1 MFDMGVGSELIL
13 QVVDWTSMDAYDS
26 DTSREDYMVKLF
38 GVTENGRSASVNVT
52 KYTPSFYATFTNPKL
67 HDVPA
72 SILTTL
78 QNLIVAKLPK
88 RLKPDVPCF
97 SEEHILSALE
107 REQLRE
113 AKENVVRLSLCERKD
128 MVGFSAD
135 DKRTYVRFIFRNSE
149 VARYVRYNIFMK
161 RSNVNQ
167 ESKLVQ
173 STIMLTGMSTKVITY
188 ESNIDPLL
196 RFMHYRKIQPSGW
209 VRVVNFEEGNSVAPS
224 TNDINV
230 TACMWDVHPYDTPK
244 IAPLVVMSFDLEC
257 TSSHGDFPV
266 ARKNYGKPANEMV
279 ELYRKYKQEQSKKYR
294 CKEAF
299 LDAICGM
306 FLIGK
311 NRDLSRV
318 YPKKIIQDKE
328 KLESFIRYTIGEELI
343 AILEEGARTNEDDE
357 VETPAMRLTKTMNA
371 HFPALKGDRIIQI
384 GTAVHRYGDTSC
396 SYKAVVTLD
405 SCDPIE
411 GVDVICC
418 QTEKELIQRWCDL
431 LHEIN
436 PDVIIG
442 YNILGFDFDYLYS
455 RSLELGCKRVLEEGG
470 RLVGVSSA
478 FKEQKLASSALG
490 DNTFKYM
497 EWKGRVIID
506 VMKVVQ
512 RDHKLDSYKLDH
524 VASVF
529 ITGGVKAI
537 EEPRVLRLNST
548 KELHEGDFLQM
559 GAQKAR
565 IMEISGDRVT
575 LSEPVEGTPKKW
587 GLVKDDVHPKQI
599 FECQKGTSADRRI
612 IAKYCVQD
620 CALCNLLLI
629 KLEMLANNIGMSNV
643 CCVPLSY
650 IFMRGQGIKIFSLV
664 SKQCKEDQI
673 VVPVLSHSE
682 EEEDDGYEGAI
693 VLDPT
698 PGIYSDP
705 VSVMDYASL
714 YPSSMIS
721 ENISH
726 DSLVIDP
733 AYDNLPE
740 YEYVDITYDVYQ
752 GKGDEKHKVGE
763 KTCRYAQF
771 PDNKK
776 GILPRILMKLLA
788 QRKLTRKKMLYE
800 TVVTKDGR
808 TLVGLV
814 KELPEGGLRVADA
827 EGGPATTLPAEE
839 VESRRDTYD
848 DFAKAVLDG
857 LQLAYKVTA
866 NSLYGQV
873 GARTS
878 PIYRKE
884 LAASTTATGR
894 NLILRAKDFMETHY
908 DARTIY
914 GDTDSVFVDF
924 KIREKY
930 GLEGVE
936 ALQKSIDIAIEASA
950 AFKLELKAPHDLE
963 YEKTFWPFVILSKK
977 KYIGNLYEH
986 DVNKF
991 KQKGMGIVLK
1001 RRDNANILKRVY
1013 GGIIDII
1020 LQHKELAVALEFLKT
1035 SLKEL
1040 VAGKYPL
1047 EDLVI
1052 TKTLRGTYAD
1062 PSRIAHKV
1070 LADRMFLRDP
1080 GSAPQVN
1087 DRIPYV
1093 YVEHDRN
1100 DKSLLQGD
1108 KIEDPSYIRENNIRP
1123 DYTFYISN
1131 QLQNPIS
1138 QLLSLSLESIPGYRK
1153 GENYF
1158 RNMTRKFE
1166 REGMI
1171 EKKVQK
1177 RIAHLREVE
1186 TKNLLFV
1193 PTLTDLELKRK
1204 GIRKITEFFKQ

>member
-1 MFDMGVGSELIL
+1 MGLYPPLIM
-13 QVVDWTSMDAYDS
+13 QVVDWSSMDAYDA
-26 DTSREDYMVKLF
+26 DTNREDYMVKLF
-38 GVTENGRSASVNVT
+38 GVTEEGRSVSVNVT
-52 KYTPSFYATFTNPKL
+52 KYTPSFYVTFTNSRL
-67 HDVPA
+67 HAIPPNVLD
-72 SILTTL
+72 TF
-78 QNLIVAKLPK
+78 QNLIVAKLPG
-88 RLKPDVPCF
+88 RLKQDLPRF
-97 SEEHILSALE
+97 E
-107 REQLRE
+107 
-113 AKENVVRLSLCERKD
+113 ENVPLSTLDKQQMRSAKDNIVKLVPCERKD
-128 MVGFSAD
+128 MVGFTGD
-135 DKRTYVRFIFRNSE
+135 DARKYLRLIFRSAE
-149 VARYVRYNIFMK
+149 VARYVRYNVLM
-161 RSNVNQ
+161 RRAVQSNG
-167 ESKLVQ
+167 ESKSVPAA
-173 STIMLTGMSTKVITY
+173 IMLTGISTKVIAY

-196 RFMHYRKIQPSGW
+196 RFMHYRNIQPSGW
-209 VRVVNFEEGNSVAPS
+209 VRVENYEEENSVAPS
-224 TNDINV
+224 TNQLNV
-230 TACMWDVHPYDTPK
+230 TAAMWDVHPHDTPK

-266 ARKNYGKPANEMV
+266 ARKNYSKPANELV
-279 ELYRKYKQEQSKKYR
+279 DLYRKYRERFEDKH
-294 CKEAF
+294 KEVL

-318 YPKKIIQDKE
+318 YPKKQIEDKIA
-328 KLESFIRYTIGEELI
+328 LERKIRTDMRSDIMN
-343 AILEEGARTNEDDE
+343 ILTEGTVTNEEG
-357 VETPAMRLTKTMNA
+357 ETETAATRLTRKMNA
-371 HFPALKGDRIIQI
+371 HFPPLKGDRIIQI

-405 SCDPIE
+405 TCDPIE
-411 GVDVICC
+411 GVEVISCA
-418 QTEKELIQRWCDL
+418 TEKELIKRWCDL
-431 LHEIN
+431 LHQIN

-442 YNILGFDFDYLYS
+442 YNILGFDFDYLHS
-455 RSLELGCKRVLEEGG
+455 RSAEVGCKPVLEACG
-470 RLVGVSSA
+470 RLVGVPSA

-529 ITGGVKAI
+529 ITGQIRRV
-537 EEPRVLRLNST
+537 EEDPRILVLDNT
-548 KELHEGDFLQM
+548 KEINEGDFLQM
-559 GAQKAR
+559 GEQKVR
-565 IMEISGDRVT
+565 IMKIEGDRVI
-575 LSEPVEGTPKKW
+575 LSEAVRGQPKKW

-599 FECQKGTSADRRI
+599 FECQKGTSADRRV

-664 SKQCKEDQI
+664 SKQCKEDKI
-673 VVPVLSHSE
+673 VVPVLSHDF

-698 PGIYSDP
+698 PGIYTEP

-726 DSLVIDP
+726 DSLVMDE
-733 AYDNLPE
+733 AYDNLPG

-752 GKGDEKHKVGE
+752 GKGDEKRKVGE

-800 TVVTKDGR
+800 TVRTADGR
-808 TLVGLV
+808 ELVGLV
-814 KELPEGGLRVADA
+814 KEGEDGILTIADA
-827 EGGPATTLPAEE
+827 EGGPKTSVASEE
-839 VESRRDTYD
+839 VTARRDTYD
-848 DFAKAVLDG
+848 EFAKAVLDG

-894 NLILRAKDFMETHY
+894 NLILRAKDFMERHY
-908 DARTIY
+908 DASTIY

-924 KIREKY
+924 KVKEKY
-930 GLEGVE
+930 GLDGLE
-936 ALQKSIDIAIEASA
+936 ALQKSIDISMEASA

-1020 LQHKELAVALEFLKT
+1020 LQHKELSVALEFLKR
-1035 SLKEL
+1035 SLDEL
-1040 VAGKYPL
+1040 VAGNYPL
-1047 EDLVI
+1047 EELVI

-1062 PSRIAHKV
+1062 PTRIAHKV

-1108 KIEDPSYIRENNIRP
+1108 KIEDPTYIREKSIRP

-1138 QLLSLSLESIPGYRK
+1138 QLLSLSLESLPGYRK
-1153 GENYF
+1153 GNQFYI
-1158 RNMTRKFE
+1158 NIARKFE
-1166 REGMI
+1166 REGMS
-1171 EKKVQK
+1171 EKKIQK
-1177 RIAHLREVE
+1177 RVAHLREVD
-1186 TKNLLFV
+1186 TRNLLFT

-1204 GIRKITEFFKQ
+1204 GMRKITEFFGSNG

>member
-1 MFDMGVGSELIL
+1 MGGDRSELVL
-13 QVVDWTSMDAYDS
+13 QVVDWTATDAYDA

-38 GVTENGRSASVNVT
+38 GVTEDGRSASVNVT
-52 KYTPSFYATFTNPKL
+52 KYTPSFYITFTNPL
-67 HDVPA
+67 LREIAPRTA
-72 SILTTL
+72 ETL
-78 QNLIVAKLPK
+78 QNLIVSKLPA
-88 RLKPDVPCF
+88 RLKPDLPYF
-97 SEEHILSALE
+97 SEDRALTALE
-107 REQLRE
+107 KEQLRT
-113 AKENVVRLSLCERKD
+113 AKENIVRTSICDRKS

-135 DKRTYVRFIFRNSE
+135 ETRRYLRLIFRNAE
-149 VARYVRYNIFMK
+149 VARYVRYNVFM
-161 RSNVNQ
+161 RRIRGQ
-167 ESKLVQ
+167 EESKLIPSVI
-173 STIMLTGMSTKVITY
+173 TLTGISTKVVTY
-188 ESNIDPLL
+188 ETNIDPLL
-196 RFMHYRKIQPSGW
+196 RFLHYRKIQPSGW
-209 VRVVNFEEGNSVAPS
+209 VRVENFEEENSVVPS
-224 TNDINV
+224 TNEINV
-230 TACMWDVHPYDTPK
+230 TACMWDVHPHDTPK

-279 ELYRKYKQEQSKKYR
+279 DLYRRYREEHLNKYK
-294 CKEAF
+294 CKSAF
-299 LDAICGM
+299 LDAVCGM

-318 YPKKIIQDKE
+318 YPKRKIEDKE
-328 KLESFIRYTIGEELI
+328 GLESLIRTEIGEELI
-343 AILEEGARTNEDDE
+343 NILQEGPRLNEQLE
-357 VETPAMRLTKTMNA
+357 TETPAIRLTRRMDSC
-371 HFPALKGDRIIQI
+371 FPPLKGDRIIQI
-384 GTAVHRYGDTSC
+384 GTAVHRYGDTAC
-396 SYKAVVTLD
+396 SYKAVLTLD

-411 GVDVICC
+411 GVDVRCC
-418 QTEKELIQRWCDL
+418 ETEKELIKRWCEL

-442 YNILGFDFDYLYS
+442 YNILGFDFDYLYT
-455 RSLELGCKRVLEEGG
+455 RAQELGCRAALEEGG
-470 RLVGVSSA
+470 RLVGVPSV

-529 ITGGVKAI
+529 ITGQVRAV
-537 EEPRVLRLNST
+537 ETPRVLLLNRT
-548 KELHEGDFLQM
+548 RELHEGDFLQM

-565 IMEISGDRVT
+565 IVEISGDRVT
-575 LSEPVEGTPKKW
+575 LAEPVQGTPKKW

-599 FECQKGTSADRRI
+599 FECQKGTSADRRV

-620 CALCNLLLI
+620 CVLCNLLLI

-673 VVPVLSHSE
+673 VVPVLNHNE

-698 PGIYSDP
+698 PGIYTEP

-726 DSLVIDP
+726 DSLVLDKL
-733 AYDNLPE
+733 YDNLPG
-740 YEYVDITYDVYQ
+740 YEYVDITYDVYH
-752 GKGDEKHKVGE
+752 GKGEEKRKVGE

-771 PDNKK
+771 PENKK

-800 TVVTKDGR
+800 TVRTKDGR
-808 TLVGLV
+808 LLIGLV
-814 KELPEGGLRVADA
+814 KELPGGCVRVADA
-827 EGGPATTLPAEE
+827 EGGPAVTLKSEE
-839 VESRRDTYD
+839 IEERCDTYD
-848 DFAKAVLDG
+848 EFAKAVLDG

-894 NLILRAKDFMETHY
+894 DLILRAKEFMETHY

-924 KIREKY
+924 RIKERY
-930 GLEGVE
+930 GLQGVE
-936 ALQKSIDIAIEASA
+936 ALRKSIEIAMEASS
-950 AFKLELKAPHDLE
+950 AFKLQLKAPHDLE

-977 KYIGNLYEH
+977 RYIGNLYEH
-986 DVNKF
+986 DVDNF

-1020 LQHKELAVALEFLKT
+1020 LQHRELSVALEFLRS
-1035 SLKEL
+1035 SLQEL
-1040 VAGKYPL
+1040 VAGNYPL

-1062 PSRIAHKV
+1062 PTRIAHKV
-1070 LADRMFLRDP
+1070 LADRMFRRDP

-1093 YVEHDRN
+1093 YVEHDRK

-1108 KIEDPSYIRENNIRP
+1108 KIEHPSYIRENNIRP

-1138 QLLSLSLESIPGYRK
+1138 QLLSLSLEKIPGYRR
-1153 GENYF
+1153 GENYYQ
-1158 RNMTRKFE
+1158 NMTRKLK
-1166 REGMI
+1166 REGMT

-1186 TKNLLFV
+1186 TKSLLFV

-1204 GIRKITEFFKQ
+1204 GIRKITEFFI

>member
-1 MFDMGVGSELIL
+1 MDAPLIM
-13 QVVDWTSMDAYDS
+13 QVVDWSSMDAYDA
-26 DTSREDYMVKLF
+26 DTNREDYMVKLF
-38 GVTENGRSASVNVT
+38 GVTEAGRSVSVNVT
-52 KYTPSFYATFTNPKL
+52 KYTPSFYVTFTNSRL
-67 HDVPA
+67 H
-72 SILTTL
+72 SIPTSVLDTF
-78 QNLIVAKLPK
+78 QNLIVSRLPG
-88 RLKPDVPCF
+88 RLKPDLPQF
-97 SEEHILSALE
+97 DEGGSPNALDKAQMRSAKDNIVKLV
-107 REQLRE
+107 Q
-113 AKENVVRLSLCERKD
+113 CERKD
-128 MVGFSAD
+128 MVGFTGDCSR
-135 DKRTYVRFIFRNSE
+135 KYMRLIFRSAE
-149 VARYVRYNIFMK
+149 VARYVRYNVFM
-161 RSNVNQ
+161 RRAIQSNGD
-167 ESKLVQ
+167 SKSVP
-173 STIMLTGMSTKVITY
+173 TAIMLTGICTKVIAY

-196 RFMHYRKIQPSGW
+196 RFMHYRDIQPSGW
-209 VRVVNFEEGNSVAPS
+209 VRVENYEEEHTVAPS
-224 TNDINV
+224 TNDVNI
-230 TACMWDVHPYDTPK
+230 TASMWDVHPHDTPK

-266 ARKNYGKPANEMV
+266 PRKNYSKSANELIDM
-279 ELYRKYKQEQSKKYR
+279 YRTYR
-294 CKEAF
+294 DRFEDKHKDV
-299 LDAICGM
+299 LMDAICGM
-306 FLIGK
+306 FLIGR

-318 YPKKIIQDKE
+318 YPKKQIDDKAALERKIRLDMRSDII
-328 KLESFIRYTIGEELI
+328 TILKDG
-343 AILEEGARTNEDDE
+343 AVTNEEG
-357 VETPAMRLTKTMNA
+357 ETETVAMRLTRKMNA
-371 HFPALKGDRIIQI
+371 NFPPLKGDRIIQI

-405 SCDPIE
+405 TCDPIE

-418 QTEKELIQRWCDL
+418 ATEKELIKRWCEL
-431 LHEIN
+431 LHKIN

-455 RSLELGCKRVLEEGG
+455 RSVEVGCKPVLEACG
-470 RLVGVSSA
+470 RLVGVPSA

-529 ITGGVKAI
+529 ITGQVRRV
-537 EEPRVLRLNST
+537 EEDPRIVVLNST
-548 KELHEGDFLQM
+548 KEIHEGDFLQM
-559 GAQKAR
+559 GDQKAR
-565 IMEISGDRVT
+565 IMEIEGDRVI
-575 LSEPVEGTPKKW
+575 LAEPVRGQPKKW

-599 FECQKGTSADRRI
+599 FECQKGTSADRRV

-620 CALCNLLLI
+620 CVLCNLLLI

-664 SKQCKEDQI
+664 SKQCKEDKI
-673 VVPVLSHSE
+673 VVPVLSHDF

-698 PGIYSDP
+698 PGIYTEP

-726 DSLVIDP
+726 DSLVIDE
-733 AYDNLPE
+733 AYDNLPG
-740 YEYVDITYDVYQ
+740 YEYVDITYDVFQ
-752 GKGDEKHKVGE
+752 GKGDEKRKVGE

-771 PDNKK
+771 PENKK

-800 TVVTKDGR
+800 TVRTADGR
-808 TLVGLV
+808 ELVGLV
-814 KELPEGGLRVADA
+814 KETGDGALTIGNA
-827 EGGPATTLPAEE
+827 EGGPKTTVSLEE
-839 VESRRDTYD
+839 VVDRTDTYD

-894 NLILRAKDFMETHY
+894 NLILRAKDFMERHY
-908 DARTIY
+908 DAHTVY

-924 KIREKY
+924 KVKEKY
-930 GLEGVE
+930 GLDGTE
-936 ALQKSIDIAIEASA
+936 ALQKSIDISVEASA

-986 DVNKF
+986 DVNRF

-1020 LQHKELAVALEFLKT
+1020 LQHKELSVALEFLKD
-1035 SLKEL
+1035 SLDEL
-1040 VAGKYPL
+1040 VVGKYPL
-1047 EDLVI
+1047 EDLII

-1062 PSRIAHKV
+1062 PTRIAHKV
-1070 LADRMFLRDP
+1070 LANRMFLRDP

-1100 DKSLLQGD
+1100 NKSLLQGD
-1108 KIEDPSYIRENNIRP
+1108 KIEDPTYIRENNIRP

-1131 QLQNPIS
+1131 QLQNPIA
-1138 QLLSLSLESIPGYRK
+1138 QLLSLSLESLPGYRK
-1153 GENYF
+1153 GNQFYV
-1158 RNMTRKFE
+1158 NMARKFE
-1166 REGMI
+1166 REGMSD
-1171 EKKVQK
+1171 KKVQK
-1177 RIAHLREVE
+1177 RVAHLREVD
-1186 TKNLLFV
+1186 TRNLLFT

-1204 GIRKITEFFKQ
+1204 GMRKITEFFGVN

>member
-1 MFDMGVGSELIL
+1 MGSPLIM
-13 QVVDWTSMDAYDS
+13 QVVDWTSMDAYDA
-26 DTSREDYMVKLF
+26 DTNREDYMVKLF
-38 GVTENGRSASVNVT
+38 GVTEKGGSVSVNVT
-52 KYTPSFYATFTNPKL
+52 KYTPSFYVTFTNAKL
-67 HDVPA
+67 QSVPA
-72 SILTTL
+72 SVLTTF
-78 QNLIVAKLPK
+78 QNLIVAKLPG
-88 RLKPDVPCF
+88 RLKADLPNFEDKNL
-97 SEEHILSALE
+97 LSTLDK
-107 REQLRE
+107 EQLRS
-113 AKENVVRLSLCERKD
+113 AKDNIVKLVVCERKD
-128 MVGFSAD
+128 MVGFTAEDSRRYLRLIFKSAA
-135 DKRTYVRFIFRNSE
+135 
-149 VARYVRYNIFMK
+149 VARYVQYNVLMRK
-161 RSNVNQ
+161 D
-167 ESKLVQ
+167 VQ
-173 STIMLTGMSTKVITY
+173 ANGDLKSVPATIMLTGISTKVIAY
-188 ESNIDPLL
+188 ESNIDPLI
-196 RFMHYRKIQPSGW
+196 RFMHYRDIQPSGW
-209 VRVVNFEEGNSVAPS
+209 VRVENYEEENTVAPS
-224 TNDINV
+224 TNELNV
-230 TACMWDVHPYDTPK
+230 TASMWDVHPHDTPK

-266 ARKNYGKPANEMV
+266 ARKNYSKPANEIV
-279 ELYRKYKQEQSKKYR
+279 ELYGKYR
-294 CKEAF
+294 ERFQDKHKEAL
-299 LDAICGM
+299 LDAMCGM

-318 YPKKIIQDKE
+318 YPKKQIEDKPA
-328 KLESFIRYTIGEELI
+328 LERKIRNELRSDI
-343 AILEEGARTNEDDE
+343 MEILEKGTETNHEG
-357 VETPAMRLTKTMNA
+357 ETETAAMRLTQKMNA
-371 HFPALKGDRIIQI
+371 HFPPLKGDRIIQI
-384 GTAVHRYGDTSC
+384 GTAVHRYGDTAC
-396 SYKAVVTLD
+396 SYKAVLTLD
-405 SCDPIE
+405 TCDPIE
-411 GVDVICC
+411 GVEVIPCS
-418 QTEKELIQRWCDL
+418 TEKELIQRWCDL
-431 LHEIN
+431 LHKIN
-436 PDVIIG
+436 PDVITG
-442 YNILGFDFDYLYS
+442 YNILGFDFDYLHS
-455 RSLELGCKRVLEEGG
+455 RSEEVGCKSVLEACG
-470 RLVGVSSA
+470 RLVGVPSA

-529 ITGGVKAI
+529 ITGQVLAV
-537 EEPRVLRLNST
+537 EEDLRTLVLNST
-548 KELHEGDFLQM
+548 KEIHEGDFLQM
-559 GAQKAR
+559 GDQKAR
-565 IMEISGDRVT
+565 ILKIEGDRVL
-575 LSEPVEGTPKKW
+575 LSEPVRGQPKRW

-599 FECQKGTSADRRI
+599 FECQKGTSADRSV

-620 CALCNLLLI
+620 CALCNLLMI
-629 KLEMLANNIGMSNV
+629 KLEMLANNIGMANV

-664 SKQCKEDQI
+664 SKQCKEDKI
-673 VVPVLSHSE
+673 VVPVLKNE
-682 EEEDDGYEGAI
+682 LEEEDDGYEGAI

-698 PGIYSDP
+698 PGIYTEP

-726 DSLVIDP
+726 DSLVLDD
-733 AYDNLPE
+733 AYDNLPG

-752 GKGDEKHKVGE
+752 GKGDEKRKVGE

-771 PDNKK
+771 PQNKK

-800 TVVTKDGR
+800 TVSTTDGR
-808 TLVGLV
+808 ELVGLV
-814 KELPEGGLRVADA
+814 KEGDGVLTIADA
-827 EGGPATTLPAEE
+827 EGGPKTSVAPDE
-839 VESRRDTYD
+839 VVDRRDTYN

-894 NLILRAKDFMETHY
+894 NLILRAKDFMERHY

-924 KIREKY
+924 KVKEKY

-936 ALQKSIDIAIEASA
+936 ALQKSIDISVEASA

-1020 LQHKELAVALEFLKT
+1020 LQHKELSVALEFLKD
-1035 SLKEL
+1035 SLDDL

-1062 PSRIAHKV
+1062 PTRIAHKV

-1108 KIEDPSYIRENNIRP
+1108 KIEDPTYIRENKIRP

-1138 QLLSLSLESIPGYRK
+1138 QLLSLSLEALPGYRK
-1153 GENYF
+1153 GDQFYV
-1158 RNMTRKFE
+1158 NMTRKFQK
-1166 REGMI
+1166 EGMD
-1171 EKKVQK
+1171 ERKVQK
-1177 RIAHLREVE
+1177 RIAHLREVD
-1186 TKNLLFV
+1186 TRNLLFA

-1204 GIRKITEFFKQ
+1204 GIRKITEFFGTSC

>member
-1 MFDMGVGSELIL
+1 MGIDPPLIM
-13 QVVDWTSMDAYDS
+13 QVVDWSSMDAYDA
-26 DTSREDYMVKLF
+26 DTNREDYMVKLF
-38 GVTENGRSASVNVT
+38 GVTEDGRSASVNVT
-52 KYTPSFYATFTNPKL
+52 KYTPSFYVTFTNSRL
-67 HDVPA
+67 HAIPPNVLD
-72 SILTTL
+72 TF
-78 QNLIVAKLPK
+78 QNLIVAKLPG
-88 RLKPDVPCF
+88 RLKQDLPRF
-97 SEEHILSALE
+97 E
-107 REQLRE
+107 
-113 AKENVVRLSLCERKD
+113 ENVPLSTLDKEQMRSAKDNIVKLVPCERKD
-128 MVGFSAD
+128 MVGFTGD
-135 DKRTYVRFIFRNSE
+135 DTRKYLRLIFRSAE
-149 VARYVRYNIFMK
+149 VARYVRYNVLM
-161 RSNVNQ
+161 RRAVQANG
-167 ESKLVQ
+167 ESKSVPAA
-173 STIMLTGMSTKVITY
+173 IMLTGISTKVIAY

-196 RFMHYRKIQPSGW
+196 RFMHYRNIQPSGW
-209 VRVVNFEEGNSVAPS
+209 VRVENYEEEHNVAPS
-224 TNDINV
+224 TNQLNV
-230 TACMWDVHPYDTPK
+230 TAAMWDVHPHDTPK

-266 ARKNYGKPANEMV
+266 ARKNYSKPANELV
-279 ELYRKYKQEQSKKYR
+279 DLHRKYRERFEDKH
-294 CKEAF
+294 KEVL

-318 YPKKIIQDKE
+318 YPKKQIEDKIA
-328 KLESFIRYTIGEELI
+328 LERKIRTDMRSDIMN
-343 AILEEGARTNEDDE
+343 ILTEGTVTNEEG
-357 VETPAMRLTKTMNA
+357 ETETAATRLTRKMNA
-371 HFPALKGDRIIQI
+371 HFPPLKGDRIIQI

-405 SCDPIE
+405 TCDPIE
-411 GVDVICC
+411 GVDVISCA
-418 QTEKELIQRWCDL
+418 TEKELIKRWCDL
-431 LHEIN
+431 LHQIN

-442 YNILGFDFDYLYS
+442 YNILGFDFDYLHS
-455 RSLELGCKRVLEEGG
+455 RSAEVGCKPVLEACG
-470 RLVGVSSA
+470 RLVGVPSA

-529 ITGGVKAI
+529 ITGQIRTV
-537 EEPRVLRLNST
+537 EEDPRTVVLDNT
-548 KELHEGDFLQM
+548 KEIHEGDFLQM
-559 GAQKAR
+559 GDQKAR
-565 IMEISGDRVT
+565 SMKIEGDRVI
-575 LSEPVEGTPKKW
+575 LSEAVRGQPRKW

-599 FECQKGTSADRRI
+599 FECQKGTSADRRV

-664 SKQCKEDQI
+664 SKQCKEDKI
-673 VVPVLSHSE
+673 VVPVLSHE
-682 EEEDDGYEGAI
+682 LEEEDDGYEGAI

-698 PGIYSDP
+698 PGIYTEP

-726 DSLVIDP
+726 DSLVIDE
-733 AYDNLPE
+733 AYDNLPG

-752 GKGDEKHKVGE
+752 GKGDEKRKVGE

-800 TVVTKDGR
+800 SVRTADGR
-808 TLVGLV
+808 ELVGLV
-814 KELPEGGLRVADA
+814 KEGAGGVLTIADA
-827 EGGPATTLPAEE
+827 EGGPKTSVAPEE
-839 VESRRDTYD
+839 VMDRRDTYD
-848 DFAKAVLDG
+848 EFAKAVLDG

-894 NLILRAKDFMETHY
+894 NLILRAKDFMERHY

-924 KIREKY
+924 KVKEKY
-930 GLEGVE
+930 GLEGLE
-936 ALQKSIDIAIEASA
+936 ALQKSIDISMEASA

-1020 LQHKELAVALEFLKT
+1020 LQHKELSVALEFLKT
-1035 SLKEL
+1035 SLDEL
-1040 VAGKYPL
+1040 VAGNYPL
-1047 EDLVI
+1047 EELVI

-1062 PSRIAHKV
+1062 PTRIAHKV

-1108 KIEDPSYIRENNIRP
+1108 KIEDPAYIREKSIRP

-1138 QLLSLSLESIPGYRK
+1138 QLLSLSLESLPGYRK
-1153 GENYF
+1153 GNQFYI
-1158 RNMTRKFE
+1158 NIARKFE
-1166 REGMI
+1166 REGMS
-1171 EKKVQK
+1171 EKKIQK
-1177 RIAHLREVE
+1177 RVAHLREVD
-1186 TKNLLFV
+1186 TRNLLFT
-1193 PTLTDLELKRK
+1193 PTLTNLELKRK
-1204 GIRKITEFFKQ
+1204 GMRKITEFFGVDG